1 VLICWISLL
10 TRRLYRK
17 ELGLDPS
24 STLSLVRKWGPSTR
38 NIIRSIKR
46 ALLKQPDPI
55 AEEVETALRNLP
67 SQGFFLSIL
76 NDSSVSCVVFCRP
89 LRGDKGVQWGAKH
102 HFIPTPHLIEVLR
115 KAYTI
120 QQSLD
125 LFFALSSRAL
135 RAGFVHENSMHSRLT
150 SGGYALSI
158 FQGTTENPITQKEM
172 KPSSRLLPGTL
183 TALKQADVTDS
194 FYWMPSVANF
204 DGVDGV
210 LGDEDG
216 NVYTV
221 QATIATEHKGPEK
234 GIKKVWDKVHPDVRT
249 GRTWHYVIVTD
260 NRQAADAYVKEWS
273 KKLRNFKLG
282 LATHVQVWGCVLGQ
296 LRV

>member
-38 NIIRSIKR
+38 NIIRSIKS

-55 AEEVETALRNLP
+55 AEEVVTALKNLP
-67 SQGFFLSIL
+67 SQTPFLDIL
-76 NDSSVSCVVFCRP
+76 KDSSVVFCRP
-89 LRGDKGVQWGAKH
+89 LRGDEGVQWAAKH
-102 HFIPTPHLIEVLR
+102 YFIPTPHLIDVV
-115 KAYTI
+115 YTI

-125 LFFALSSRAL
+125 LFFALSSHAL
-135 RAGFVHENSMHSRLT
+135 TRSPAGWVHEKSMHSRLT

-158 FQGTTENPITQKEM
+158 FQGTTENRITQKEM

-183 TALKQADVTDS
+183 TALKQADVTGS

-221 QATIATEHKGPEK
+221 QATIATEHKGPET

-260 NRQAADAYVKEWS
+260 NKQAADAYVKEWS